1 MKQIKKYTILMSL
14 ILAYSCSFYS
24 QEDKH
29 LHPAPSPQ
37 FAALNLC
44 QCNTATF
51 INYTNG
57 GVSYKWLLSSLDT
70 SSNATQVV
78 DSANTTDY
86 SYYFN
91 TPGVF
96 IVTLE
101 ADNGHLTS
109 ISKTVT
115 INNITQSNFEFIE
128 CSNQF
133 INMSTCADQFLWD
146 FGDGSSSNT
155 NLPTHMYADTGFY
168 QVKLISLKGSSI
180 DTLIQTI
187 YINVRGYANPSFT
200 ISLTSNTL
208 TGSVLNPIG
217 PGLTVNWY
225 LGDGSTATGTSVV
238 HVYPVSAADYFI
250 NVMSFNEC
258 GMFLNDTAITIVE
271 PVGIKEH
278 SKKLTVNLQPNPAS
292 DKIQISADDIL
303 EISMINILGEIILN
317 KKYDF
322 EVTQESIELNAFPN
336 GHYIVRLITKKG
348 CASRKIIKMN

>member
-1 MKQIKKYTILMSL
+1 MALMWGFAFSL
-14 ILAYSCSFYS
+14 YS

-29 LHPAPSPQ
+29 LHPAPYPQ

-44 QCNTATF
+44 QGDTATF

-78 DSANTTDY
+78 DSTSTTDY

-115 INNITQSNFEFIE
+115 VNNITKSSFEFVE

-146 FGDGSSSNT
+146 FGDGSTSNT
-155 NLPTHMYADTGFY
+155 NLPIHMYADTGFY
-168 QVKLISLKGSSI
+168 QVKLISSKGSSI

-187 YINVRGYANPSFT
+187 YVDVRGYADPSFT

-238 HVYPVSAADYFI
+238 HVYPVNAADYFI

-278 SKKLTVNLQPNPAS
+278 SKEIKVSIQPNPAS
-292 DKIQISADDIL
+292 DKIQITADDIL

-317 KKYDF
+317 KKYVF
-322 EVTQESIELNAFPN
+322 EVTQESIELNTFPN
-336 GHYIVRLITKKG
+336 GHYIVKVSTKRG
-348 CASRKIIKMN
+348 CASRQIIKLN